1 MKKGIKITLIV
12 VPIILVIVA
21 SSFVGTLLYTKNNV
35 TYNVGEATVTSY
47 IAEIVIIL
55 PPSIDYE
62 GFIVTETP
70 FELINAGLY
79 NIKDFQISLK
89 VYGQGF
95 AITALNGILLGQGEN
110 IIGDIAKGDTWSGAL
125 EINMTSNI
133 AVLAIQDGEMR
144 IEAEISLKIDFL
156 IYKAPI
162 IFNETQ
168 IEPWDSPF

>member
-1 MKKGIKITLIV
+1 MIVNPHVYVVGKELAGI
-12 VPIILVIVA
+12 
-21 SSFVGTLLYTKNNV
+21 V
-35 TYNVGEATVTSY
+35 TGEAAAHLSK
-47 IAEIVIIL
+47 II
-55 PPSIDYE
+55 SS
-62 GFIVTETP
+62 
-70 FELINAGLY
+70 
-79 NIKDFQISLK
+79 K
-89 VYGQGF
+89 
-95 AITALNGILLGQGEN
+95 GEN

-162 IFNETQ
+162 TFNETQ